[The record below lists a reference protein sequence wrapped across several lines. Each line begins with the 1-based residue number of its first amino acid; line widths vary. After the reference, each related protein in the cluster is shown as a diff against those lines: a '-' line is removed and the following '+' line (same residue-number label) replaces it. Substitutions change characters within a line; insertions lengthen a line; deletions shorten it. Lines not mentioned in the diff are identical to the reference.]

1 MHGTD
6 AGVRCSEKTRG
17 SNLQRLTTN
26 VLMYIFSFA
35 IGQTLLP
42 DQTRQLRHRAS
53 NKKNTNNKLVI

>member
-6 AGVRCSEKTRG
+6 AGVEKTRG

-35 IGQTLLP
+35 IGQTLSP
-42 DQTRQLRHRAS
+42 DQTRQLKQREHRT
-53 NKKNTNNKLVI
+53 KKNTNNKLVI